1 MCRIF
6 YYLKIPFLSAIFSI
20 QKFSAKKI
28 LPDAFGKITE
38 DIEKNFAI
46 RVSSKK
52 FDTSW
57 INATFGENWEI
68 LDVSQDKNSN
78 FSLIMPADERREF
91 PFFSLAMDRVTK
103 ISIIF

>member
-1 MCRIF
+1 MFKFFIKKYPVLR
-6 YYLKIPFLSAIFSI
+6 AIFSI

-52 FDTSW
+52 YHASW

-68 LDVSQDKNSN
+68 LDVSQDKNST
-78 FSLIMPADERREF
+78 FSIIMPADERREF
-91 PFFSLAMDRVTK
+91 PFFSLTMDRVTK